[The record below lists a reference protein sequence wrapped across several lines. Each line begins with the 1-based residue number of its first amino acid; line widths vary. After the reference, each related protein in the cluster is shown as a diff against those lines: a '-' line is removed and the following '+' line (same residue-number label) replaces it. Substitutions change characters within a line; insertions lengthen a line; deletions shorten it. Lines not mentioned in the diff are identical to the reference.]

1 MKISQVSLALALAC
15 ASCFA
20 ADNAAPPITANRD
33 NLQRF
38 QSAAANGAKTPTVT
52 IAPQVTVAPANTNSP
67 DQIVNEGS
75 YALGASY
82 GMALRTQ
89 GAEPNMEQFIKGF
102 NDGIGGK
109 LTIPEPQLRSNYM
122 TWRKELQTKALEKN
136 KKAGE
141 EFLAKKASEPGVKK
155 FPDGLLY
162 KEINKGTG
170 AQPKADDTVRAHYKG
185 TLIDGT
191 EFDSSYTRGQPIVT
205 PVRGVV
211 AGWQEALTN
220 MHVGDKWELYIP
232 SQLGYGERGAG
243 AKIGPGAALI
253 FEMELVGIEP
263 PNTNAPGGSPTINL
277 GNPGG
282 NQPIRVT
289 PNTGRPQSQPKIGV
303 EVIK

>member
-1 MKISQVSLALALAC
+1 MGAALH
-15 ASCFA
+15 A
-20 ADNAAPPITANRD
+20 ADAPKI
-33 NLQRF
+33 
-38 QSAAANGAKTPTVT
+38 T
-52 IAPQVTVAPANTNSP
+52 IAPPASSGTNV
-67 DQIVNEGS
+67 VNEGS

-82 GMALRTQ
+82 GMTLRNQ

-102 NDGIGGK
+102 REALEGK
-109 LTIPEPQLRSNYM
+109 VTIPEAQLRSNYM
-122 TWRKELQTKALEKN
+122 TWRREIQNKALEKN

-141 EFLAKKASEPGVKK
+141 EFLAKKAAEPGVKK
-155 FPDGLLY
+155 LGDGLLY
-162 KEINKGTG
+162 KVINQGKGP
-170 AQPKADDTVRAHYKG
+170 QPKPEDTVRAHYKG

-211 AGWQEALTN
+211 QGWQIALTN

-232 SQLGYGERGAG
+232 QHLGYGERGAG

-263 PNTNAPGGSPTINL
+263 PNTNAPAVGNPTIQLN
-277 GNPGG
+277 NPGA
-282 NQPIRVT
+282 NQPVRVT
-289 PNTGRPQSQPKIGV
+289 PNTGRPQSQPRIGV

>member
-1 MKISQVSLALALAC
+1 MKVPNILLVLALG
-15 ASCFA
+15 ASLHA
-20 ADNAAPPITANRD
+20 ADAPTITIATAAP
-33 NLQRF
+33 
-38 QSAAANGAKTPTVT
+38 SG
-52 IAPQVTVAPANTNSP
+52 TNV
-67 DQIVNEGS
+67 VNEGS

-82 GMALRTQ
+82 GMSLKNQ
-89 GAEPNMEQFIKGF
+89 GAEPNMDEFIKGF
-102 NDGIGGK
+102 REGLQGK
-109 LTIPEPQLRSNYM
+109 VTIPEPQLRSNYM
-122 TWRKELQTKALEKN
+122 TWRKEMQGKAMEKN

-141 EFLAKKASEPGVKK
+141 EFLAKKAGEPNVKK
-155 FPDGLLY
+155 LSDGLLY
-162 KEINKGTG
+162 KVITEGKGP
-170 AQPKADDTVRAHYKG
+170 QPKPEDTVRAHYKG

-211 AGWQEALTN
+211 QGWQMALTN

-232 SQLGYGERGAG
+232 QHLGYGERGAG

-263 PNTNAPGGSPTINL
+263 PGAAGP
-277 GNPGG
+277 GNPPIQLNSPGA